1 MSVGFGLTDSQ
12 YQANT
17 PFESVCDRSWAVSW
31 ECHISA
37 LASAPGTPIH
47 YHVRTPRVV
56 CASGSPADFDR
67 YGHGHGLGLGVTL
80 CGVCPVV
87 VVCTE
92 GTLFPEWADTHT
104 HTRTASFRA
113 LDHTGF
119 VTTGPILIRV
129 PFWNKNVWEL
139 PL

>member
-1 MSVGFGLTDSQ
+1 MWLVVGSLLEV
-12 YQANT
+12 
-17 PFESVCDRSWAVSW
+17 P
-31 ECHISA
+31 
-37 LASAPGTPIH
+37 LSAPGTPIH
-47 YHVRTPRVV
+47 SHVRAPEVV

-67 YGHGHGLGLGVTL
+67 YGLGVTL
-80 CGVCPVV
+80 AASVCPVV

-92 GTLFPEWADTHT
+92 GTLFSEWAD
-104 HTRTASFRA
+104 TRTASFRA

-119 VTTGPILIRV
+119 ITSA